1 MRSRIE
7 LMISGMELGCVLKAG
22 ENLDVIQ
29 EKIDDLKD
37 RTMGMRQN
45 LIQQRTNT

>member
-1 MRSRIE
+1 
-7 LMISGMELGCVLKAG
+7 MISGMELGCVLKAG